1 MSDVALKGPFPVD
14 QATSYDGTTEEID
27 ETVFPGG
34 VTVSGIASYKVRIPN
49 SETLKALND
58 IETATDLTFSQNEEE
73 FFENIEL

>member
-1 MSDVALKGPFPVD
+1 MSDAALKLPFIGS
-14 QATSYDGTTEEID
+14 QTTSYVGTTKEIE

-34 VTVSGIASYKVRIPN
+34 ATGSGIANYEVRIPN

-58 IETATDLTFSQNEEE
+58 IETATGLTFSENEEE